1 MNRSKQGGMGKKPI
15 IVLVIGLILA
25 SVHLV
30 EAQQPKRVPRVGVL
44 SSFSPPVGSGRR
56 GPFRQGLSELG
67 YVEGKD
73 IVIEFRYL
81 EGRADR
87 TQTLVTELVQLKVDV
102 LVLSIY
108 AAILTAKQATNT
120 IPIVMVTT
128 QDPVATGLVDS
139 LARPGA
145 NVTGLTLLTR
155 ELSGKRLELL
165 KEVVP
170 RKLSVGVLDEEANS
184 PAAIFGHYEIAARAL
199 KIPIQSFHVNGP
211 HPDFEGALQGAVKR
225 GVNAVVT
232 ASTLL
237 LLNYQK
243 KIAEVAIKYR
253 LPSMCEGSSWVNAGG
268 LMSYGAD
275 DDYAWRR
282 AAIYVD
288 KILKGAKPAD
298 LPVEQPMKL
307 EFVINL
313 KTAKQIGLTI
323 PPNVLVRAD
332 KVIK

>member
-1 MNRSKQGGMGKKPI
+1 MGKKPI

-87 TQTLVTELVQLKVDV
+87 MQTLVAELVQLKVDV
-102 LVLSIY
+102 LVLSVY
-108 AAILTAKQATNT
+108 AAILIAKQATNT

-128 QDPVATGLVDS
+128 QDPVATGIIDS
-139 LARPGA
+139 LARPGG

-170 RKLSVGVLDEEANS
+170 RKLSVGFLD
-184 PAAIFGHYEIAARAL
+184 
-199 KIPIQSFHVNGP
+199 
-211 HPDFEGALQGAVKR
+211 
-225 GVNAVVT
+225 
-232 ASTLL
+232 
-237 LLNYQK
+237 
-243 KIAEVAIKYR
+243 
-253 LPSMCEGSSWVNAGG
+253 
-268 LMSYGAD
+268 
-275 DDYAWRR
+275 
-282 AAIYVD
+282 
-288 KILKGAKPAD
+288 
-298 LPVEQPMKL
+298 
-307 EFVINL
+307 
-313 KTAKQIGLTI
+313 
-323 PPNVLVRAD
+323 
-332 KVIK
+332 